1 MHDSI
6 LEIMLQKYD
15 DFTKSEKKI
24 IDYVLDHK
32 KNAQYINILDLSAA
46 CHVAVSTVSV
56 FCKKLGLDG
65 FNDFKMELAKATMP
79 VAGVTTVGAATG
91 EISVDDTLEEVLAK
105 TCNVSQDA
113 LLQTYHLLER
123 DAVRAA
129 VDLLEH
135 ANQVICLGQGNHSI
149 VATAAWARFS
159 SVSPRFKTVQDAH
172 LQTVAVSTLSENDVV
187 LFFSYS
193 GATRELLDIAKV
205 AKSRK
210 AKLILVTRFSNSPG
224 TAYASAVLLCGS
236 DEKPLLFGSIAAVV
250 SQLYIVDVLFS
261 EYLRRDYKRG
271 EKTREFIAKALTH
284 RFD

>member
-24 IDYVLDHK
+24 IDYVLAHK
-32 KNAQYINILDLSAA
+32 KNAQYINISELSAA

-65 FNDFKMELAKATMP
+65 FNDFKLELAKATMP
-79 VAGVTTVGAATG
+79 VAGVTTVGTESGDIDA
-91 EISVDDTLEEVLAK
+91 EDTLEQVLAK

-113 LLQTYHLLER
+113 LLQTYHLLDR
-123 DAVRAA
+123 DSVRIA
-129 VDLLEH
+129 VDLLQH
-135 ANQVICLGQGNHSI
+135 AGQVVCLGQGNHSI

-159 SVSPRFKTVQDAH
+159 SVSSRFKTIQDVH
-172 LQTVAVSTLSENDVV
+172 LQTVAVSTLKESDVV

-193 GATRELLDIAKV
+193 GATREFLDIAKV
-205 AKSRK
+205 VKSRK
-210 AKLILVTRFSNSPG
+210 AKLILVTRFSHSPG
-224 TAYASAVLLCGS
+224 TAFADAILLCGS

-250 SQLYIVDVLFS
+250 AQLYIVDVLFS
-261 EYLRRDYKRG
+261 EYLRRDYKSGKR
-271 EKTREFIAKALTH
+271 TREFVAKALNY
-284 RFD
+284 RFG